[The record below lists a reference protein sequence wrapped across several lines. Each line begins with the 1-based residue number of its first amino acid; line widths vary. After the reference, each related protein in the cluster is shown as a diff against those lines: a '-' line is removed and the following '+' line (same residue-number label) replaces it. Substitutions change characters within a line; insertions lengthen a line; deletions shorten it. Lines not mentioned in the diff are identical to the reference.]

1 MNQARLII
9 FLSTVSAMC
18 LGSMA
23 VLGQQDTTRFIQRH
37 AIALIRTTENIT
49 PDGNLDE
56 HSWQTAA
63 EGSGFTQIDPHE
75 GKPATAKTV
84 FKIVCNDKAIYIAV
98 IMYISDPKQLRIT
111 ALTRDFS
118 YLNND
123 FVSILIDGYHDKRN
137 AMVFACNAKGAQWD
151 ELSFDDVLYDL
162 NWDGLWRVGTKIYRD
177 RWVAEFEI
185 PWKTLRY
192 KSPGQSQTWG
202 FNIFRLNR
210 SNNESSAWAPF
221 PHAYNPT
228 RMDFAGNLDSI
239 APPPLHSNIQ
249 ALPFVLYNHTNGK
262 VANPYQHPVE
272 YGADL
277 KWGITPNTVA
287 DVTYHPDFAQAEADL
302 EVDNTTRY
310 NVYYPEKRPFF
321 LENASFFGGGLNING
336 GGYGGHMEIQAFNS
350 RTIGLDTSGIPIT
363 IQGAARLVH
372 RSSRDN
378 YGFIFAREGD
388 NDLNTAWLG
397 TARYSYNLGSGSRVG
412 VFTNIDGQVS
422 SGRNNVNVVN
432 GADAFVR
439 LGKTESI
446 SGMLMHSYD
455 SKAVGA
461 GECWYAQYM
470 HTSDPLL
477 AYVTASYVG
486 TNFDNRLGFTSQ
498 SNIYSIAPGFISI
511 IRKINWVPFHDKLLE
526 LDPGMLNEFDYTA
539 DTHILTHSEIT
550 FYPFYFV
557 LKSGGN
563 LYLLLGSFYDHL
575 FTPFT
580 PLNLTIAPGG
590 YHYNNAVASYTSDPS
605 RKLVVSGTVSVGNYF
620 NGWLNNYSAAI
631 TFVPIPNI
639 AVVGTITDN
648 DFRNV
653 GDTRHDNVSLASF
666 NGSFALNT
674 KLILSALIQANTA
687 NYSIGYNFRL
697 AWEYRPLSYLYLV
710 FNELNQENSLS
721 KVVPYQQ
728 EVIKVSFLYQF

>member
-1 MNQARLII
+1 M
-9 FLSTVSAMC
+9 LSPFVFATTFAP
-18 LGSMA
+18 MA
-23 VLGQQDTTRFIQRH
+23 ALGQHDTTGSVRKH
-37 AIALIRTTENIT
+37 AIVLARTTENIT

-56 HSWQTAA
+56 HGWQMATEA
-63 EGSGFTQIDPHE
+63 GDFTQIDPHE
-75 GKPATAKTV
+75 GKSATAKTV

-98 IMYISDPKQLRIT
+98 IMYIPDPKKLRIT

-151 ELSFDDVLYDL
+151 ELSFDDQLYDL
-162 NWDGLWRVGTKIYRD
+162 NWDGLWRVGTKIYAD

-192 KSPGQSQTWG
+192 KSPGQRQTWG
-202 FNIFRLNR
+202 FNIYRLNR

-228 RMDFAGNLDSI
+228 RMDFAGSLDSI
-239 APPPLHSNIQ
+239 NPPPLSTNIQ
-249 ALPFVLYNHTNGK
+249 VLPYALFNHIKGN
-262 VANPYQHPVE
+262 VANPYRHPVE

-287 DVTYHPDFAQAEADL
+287 DLTYQPDFAQAEADL
-302 EVDNTTRY
+302 EVANTTRY

-363 IQGAARLVH
+363 IEGATRLVH

-378 YGFIFAREGD
+378 YGLILARQGD
-388 NDLNTAWLG
+388 NDLNSAWLG
-397 TARYSYNLGSGSRVG
+397 TARYSYNLGSGSRMG
-412 VFTNIDGQVS
+412 LFGNIDDQVS
-422 SGRNNVNVVN
+422 PSRNNVNIVN

-446 SGMLMHSYD
+446 SAMMMHSYD
-455 SKAVGA
+455 SKAAGA
-461 GECWYAQYM
+461 GYCWYAQYM

-498 SNIYSIAPGFISI
+498 RNIYSIAPGFISI
-511 IRKINWVPFHDKLLE
+511 IRKINWVPFHGHLLE
-526 LDPGMLNEFDYTA
+526 LDPGMLDEFDYTT
-539 DTHILTHSEIT
+539 DTHRLTHSEVT

-557 LKSGGN
+557 LRSGGN

-580 PLNLTIAPGG
+580 PLNLTIAPGR

-605 RKLVVSGTVSVGNYF
+605 RKLVVSGTASIGNYF
-620 NGWLNNYSAAI
+620 NGWLDNYSAAI
-631 TFVPIPNI
+631 TFVPVPNI

-648 DFRNV
+648 DFRKV
-653 GDTRHDNVSLASF
+653 GDTKHGNVSLVSF
-666 NGSFALNT
+666 NGSFSLNT
-674 KLILSALIQANTA
+674 KLILSTLIQANTA
-687 NYSIGYNFRL
+687 NYSIGYNVRV

-710 FNELNQENSLS
+710 FNEFKQENSLS

-728 EVIKVSFLYQF
+728 EIIKVSFLYQF